1 MKVGIPVE
9 SAGTSFNWVLGLAK
23 NGPERAVPLCVTQ
36 ILTEPPL
43 HPVFWEDH
51 RVEHLAGVGIAVVHD
66 ELITV

>member
-1 MKVGIPVE
+1 MKVGILVE

-23 NGPERAVPLCVTQ
+23 NGPESAVPLCVTQ
-36 ILTEPPL
+36 ILAEPHL

-51 RVEHLAGVGIAVVHD
+51 RVEHLAGVGTAGVHD